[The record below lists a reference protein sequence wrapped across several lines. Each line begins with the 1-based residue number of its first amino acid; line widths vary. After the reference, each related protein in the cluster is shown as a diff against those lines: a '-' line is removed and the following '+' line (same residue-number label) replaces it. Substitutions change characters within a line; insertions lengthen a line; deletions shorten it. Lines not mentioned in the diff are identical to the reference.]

1 MKWFVLPK
9 ILSVYKTFS
18 TLGHVKNDEKTPK
31 IDFCHFVNAV
41 HLFSIYKKN
50 KKLTRRNYSGKGTM
64 NSKNNFCHIL
74 WFLEISKRP

>member
-18 TLGHVKNDEKTPK
+18 TLGHVKNDEKIPK
-31 IDFCHFVNAV
+31 IDFFHFVNAV

-50 KKLTRRNYSGKGTM
+50 KKKINKEELQFSVREY
-64 NSKNNFCHIL
+64 
-74 WFLEISKRP
+74 EQ

>member
-18 TLGHVKNDEKTPK
+18 TLGHVKNDEKTK
-31 IDFCHFVNAV
+31 IDFFHFVNAV

-50 KKLTRRNYSGKGTM
+50 KKKLTRRNYS
-64 NSKNNFCHIL
+64 L
-74 WFLEISKRP
+74 A

>member
-18 TLGHVKNDEKTPK
+18 TLGHVKNGEKIPK
-31 IDFCHFVNAV
+31 IDFFHFVNAV

-50 KKLTRRNYSGKGTM
+50 KKKLTRRNYS
-64 NSKNNFCHIL
+64 L
-74 WFLEISKRP
+74 A